1 MRNVNN
7 CEVEKKKQVEN
18 KGHDDATK
26 MKCKMFVSQGVT
38 NAALKK
44 KSCKI

>member
-1 MRNVNN
+1 MRNINN
-7 CEVEKKKQVEN
+7 CEVEKEKQVES
-18 KGHDDATK
+18 KGHDDASK

-44 KSCKI
+44 IL